1 MPINL
6 INSNYDGEVLERIL
20 TKAATGNELVQ
31 KGLIHIE
38 PNITKKF
45 SIPRMKTG
53 KMLQKRKEM
62 PKQSD
67 AKGTFNYDEK
77 ALIPHEFMAFTTFNP
92 RTFEKIW
99 RPFQPK
105 GNLVFSELPPEG
117 QNLLLSEMAKVVNFE
132 LGFHFING
140 IYVDDIS
147 DDDHL
152 FDGVLTRVFSDPD
165 VIRVKTTEKSMI
177 KRMMSVRQ
185 ATPEVL
191 RNNPNFKYIMSVN
204 DADQYD
210 NELTQ
215 QTAKGANWTDQNAQ
229 RFKNTTI
236 IPLAQWPD
244 GVIMGTIATMDLDTN
259 LWGCVNLVDDME
271 VIQID
276 KLENAGELYFFKML
290 MTADT
295 NTAFGEEVVLLDAR
309 ENEKAT
315 LVGTTVTL
323 SAYSSI
329 VEATP
334 AADASW
340 NIIGKDEAMLGARL
354 RVVNKS
360 ADKTITIAD
369 VTIGGGKTVDLYFS
383 GKKWFSTDP
392 DAGSVAE
399 QAANQPAEGEG
410 GK

>member
-1 MPINL
+1 MAIIL
-6 INSNYDGEVLERIL
+6 INSNYDGEVLEKIL

-53 KMLQKRKEM
+53 KMLRKRKEQ

-67 AKGTFNYDEK
+67 AKGTFAYDEK
-77 ALIPHEFMAFTTFNP
+77 ALIPQEFMAFTTFNP

-140 IYVDDIS
+140 IFVDNIN

-152 FDGVLTRVFSDPD
+152 FDGVLTRIFSDPD
-165 VIRVKTTEKSMI
+165 VTRVKTTETSMI
-177 KRMMSVRQ
+177 KRMMAVRQ

-191 RNNPNFKYIMSVN
+191 RNNPNFKYVMSVN

-244 GVIMGTIATMDLDTN
+244 GVIMGTVATMDLDTN

-290 MTADT
+290 MMADT
-295 NTAFGEEVVLLDAR
+295 NTAFGEEIVLLDAR
-309 ENEKAT
+309 ETQKAK

-329 VEATP
+329 IEATP
-334 AADASW
+334 IADTSW
-340 NIIGKDEAMLGARL
+340 NIVGDDEAMLGARL
-354 RVVNKS
+354 KVANKS

-369 VTIGGGKTVDLYFS
+369 VMIAGGKTVDLYFN

-399 QAANQPAEGEG
+399 QAAGQHIDEEDGN
-410 GK
+410 

>member
-1 MPINL
+1 MAINL
-6 INSNYDGEVLERIL
+6 INTNYDGEVLEKIL

-53 KMLQKRKEM
+53 KMLQKRKEQ

-105 GNLVFSELPPEG
+105 GNLVFAELPPEG

-132 LGFHFING
+132 LGNHFING
-140 IYVDDIS
+140 IFVDDIH
-147 DDDHL
+147 DDEHL
-152 FDGVLTRVFSDPD
+152 FDGVLTRIFSDPE
-165 VIRVKTTEKSMI
+165 VIRVKTAETSMI
-177 KRMMSVRQ
+177 KRMMAVRQ

-204 DADQYD
+204 DADTYD
-210 NELTQ
+210 NELTA

-229 RFKNTTI
+229 RFKNTSI

-244 GVIMGTIATMDLDTN
+244 GVIIGTIATMDIDTN

-309 ENEKAT
+309 ENVKAK

-323 SAYSSI
+323 PAYSSFI
-329 VEATP
+329 EVTP
-334 AADASW
+334 EADASW
-340 NIIGKDEAMLGARL
+340 NIVGSDEAMLGAHL
-354 RVVNKS
+354 KVVNKS
-360 ADKTITIAD
+360 TDKTITIGD
-369 VTIGGGKTVDLYFS
+369 VMIGGGKTIDLYYD
-383 GKKWFSTDP
+383 GKKWFTSDK
-392 DAGSVAE
+392 DAGSVTAE
-399 QAANQPAEGEG
+399 AALQYIQEEDGN
-410 GK
+410 

>member
-1 MPINL
+1 M
-6 INSNYDGEVLERIL
+6 
-20 TKAATGNELVQ
+20 Q

-53 KMLQKRKEM
+53 KMLRKRKEQ

-67 AKGTFNYDEK
+67 AKGTFTYDEK
-77 ALIPHEFMAFTTFNP
+77 ALIPQEFMAFTTFNP

-105 GNLVFSELPPEG
+105 GNLVFAELPPEG

-140 IYVDDIS
+140 IFVDDIN

-152 FDGVLTRVFSDPD
+152 FDGVLTRIFSDPD
-165 VIRVKTTEKSMI
+165 VIRVKTPEASMI
-177 KRMMSVRQ
+177 KRMMAIRQ
-185 ATPEVL
+185 ATPNVL
-191 RNNPNFKYIMSVN
+191 RNNPNFKYVMSIN
-204 DADQYD
+204 DADNYD

-215 QTAKGANWTDQNAQ
+215 QTAKGANWTEQNAQ

-244 GVIMGTIATMDLDTN
+244 GVIMGTVATMDIDTN

-290 MTADT
+290 MMADT
-295 NTAFGEEVVLLDAR
+295 NTAFGEEVVLLDTRTTA
-309 ENEKAT
+309 KAK

-323 SAYSSI
+323 SDYSSVI
-329 VEATP
+329 EATP
-334 AADASW
+334 TADASW
-340 NIIGKDEAMLGARL
+340 NIVGDDEAMLGARL
-354 RVVNKS
+354 KVVNKS

-369 VTIGGGKTVDLYFS
+369 VMIAGGKTVDLYFN

-399 QAANQPAEGEG
+399 QAAIQHIDEEDGN
-410 GK
+410 

>member
-1 MPINL
+1 MAIIL
-6 INSNYDGEVLERIL
+6 INSNYDGEVLEKIL
-20 TKAATGNELVQ
+20 TRAATGNELVQ

-67 AKGTFNYDEK
+67 AKGTFSYDEK
-77 ALIPHEFMAFTTFNP
+77 ALIPQEFMVFTTFNP

-105 GNLVFSELPPEG
+105 GNLVFAELPPEG

-132 LGFHFING
+132 LGYHFING
-140 IYVDDIS
+140 IYVDDIH

-165 VIRVKTTEKSMI
+165 VIRVKTPEASMI
-177 KRMMSVRQ
+177 KRMVAIRQ
-185 ATPEVL
+185 ATPEIL
-191 RNNPNFKYIMSVN
+191 RNNPNFKYLMSVN

-276 KLENAGELYFFKML
+276 KVENAGELYFFKML
-290 MTADT
+290 MIADT

-309 ENEKAT
+309 GTKKAQ
-315 LVGTTVTL
+315 LVGTTVKL
-323 SAYSSI
+323 SAYSSVI
-329 VEATP
+329 EATP

-340 NIIGKDEAMLGARL
+340 NIVGDDDAILGARL
-354 RVVNKS
+354 KVVNKS

-369 VTIGGGKTVDLYFS
+369 VMIAGGKTVDLYFN

-399 QAANQPAEGEG
+399 QAAVQHIDEEDGN
-410 GK
+410 

>member
-38 PNITKKF
+38 PKITKKF

-340 NIIGKDEAMLGARL
+340 NIVGKDEAMLGARL

-399 QAANQPAEGEG
+399 QAANQPAEGED

>member
-38 PNITKKF
+38 PDITKKF

-185 ATPEVL
+185 TTPEVL

-323 SAYSSI
+323 AAYSSI

-334 AADASW
+334 AADTSW
-340 NIIGKDEAMLGARL
+340 NIVGKDEAMLGARL

-369 VTIGGGKTVDLYFS
+369 VMIGGGKTVDLYFS

>member
-1 MPINL
+1 MAINL
-6 INSNYDGEVLERIL
+6 INSNYDGEVLEKIL
-20 TKAATGNELVQ
+20 TKASTGNEFVQ

-38 PNITKKF
+38 PNVTKKF

-53 KMLQKRKEM
+53 KMLRKRKEQ

-67 AKGTFNYDEK
+67 AKGTFSYDEK
-77 ALIPHEFMAFTTFNP
+77 ALIPQEFMVFTTFNP

-140 IYVDDIS
+140 IFVDDLD

-152 FDGVLTRVFSDPD
+152 FNGVLTRIFSDPD
-165 VIRVKTTEKSMI
+165 VIRVKTAETSMI
-177 KRMMSVRQ
+177 KRMMAVRQ

-191 RNNPNFKYIMSVN
+191 RNNPSFKYVMSVN
-204 DADQYD
+204 DADTYD
-210 NELTQ
+210 NELTA

-236 IPLAQWPD
+236 VPLAQWPD
-244 GVIMGTIATMDLDTN
+244 GVIMGTIATMDIDTN
-259 LWGCVNLVDDME
+259 LWGCVNLMDDME

-290 MTADT
+290 MMADT
-295 NTAFGEEVVLLDAR
+295 NTAFGEEVVLLDTR
-309 ENEKAT
+309 ENTKAKLT
-315 LVGTTVTL
+315 GTTVTL
-323 SAYSSI
+323 SSYSSVI
-329 VEATP
+329 EATP
-334 AADASW
+334 TADASW
-340 NIIGKDEAMLGARL
+340 NIVGYDDAMLGAHL
-354 RVVNKS
+354 KVTNKS
-360 ADKTITIAD
+360 ADKTITIGD
-369 VTIGGGKTVDLYFS
+369 VMIGGGKTIDLYFD
-383 GKKWFSTDP
+383 GKKWFTSDK
-392 DAGSVAE
+392 DAGSVAAE
-399 QAANQPAEGEG
+399 AALQYIQEEDGN
-410 GK
+410 

>member
-1 MPINL
+1 MAINL
-6 INSNYDGEVLERIL
+6 INSNYDGEVLEKIL

-77 ALIPHEFMAFTTFNP
+77 ALIPQEFMAFTTFNP

-105 GNLVFSELPPEG
+105 GNLVFAELPPEG

-140 IYVDDIS
+140 IYVNDIN

-165 VIRVKTTEKSMI
+165 VIRVKTPEASMI
-177 KRMMSVRQ
+177 KRMVAIRQ

-191 RNNPNFKYIMSVN
+191 RNNPNFKYVMSVN

-210 NELTQ
+210 NELTA

-290 MTADT
+290 MMADT
-295 NTAFGEEVVLLDAR
+295 NTAFGEEVVLLDTRTTA
-309 ENEKAT
+309 KAK
-315 LVGTTVTL
+315 LAGTTVTI
-323 SAYSSI
+323 SAYSSVI
-329 VEATP
+329 EATP
-334 AADASW
+334 TADASW
-340 NIIGKDEAMLGARL
+340 NIVGDDEAMLGARL
-354 RVVNKS
+354 KVANKS
-360 ADKTITIAD
+360 VDKTITIAD
-369 VTIGGGKTVDLYFS
+369 VMIAGGKTVDLYFN

-392 DAGSVAE
+392 DARGVAE
-399 QAANQPAEGEG
+399 QAAVQHINGEDG
-410 GK
+410 N

>member
-6 INSNYDGEVLERIL
+6 INSNYDGEVLEKIL

-140 IYVDDIS
+140 IYVDNIN

-323 SAYSSI
+323 AAYSSI

-334 AADASW
+334 AADTSW
-340 NIIGKDEAMLGARL
+340 NIVGKDEAMLGARL

-369 VTIGGGKTVDLYFS
+369 VMIGGGKTVDLYFS

-399 QAANQPAEGEG
+399 QAANQPAEGEV

>member
-1 MPINL
+1 MAIIL
-6 INSNYDGEVLERIL
+6 INSNYDGEVLEKIL
-20 TKAATGNELVQ
+20 TKASTGNELVQ

-45 SIPRMKTG
+45 SIPRIKTG
-53 KMLQKRKEM
+53 KMLQKRKEQ

-67 AKGTFNYDEK
+67 SKGSFSYDEK
-77 ALIPHEFMAFTTFNP
+77 ALIPQEFMAFTTFNP

-105 GNLVFSELPPEG
+105 GNLVFAELPPEG

-140 IYVDDIS
+140 IFVDDIN

-152 FDGVLTRVFSDPD
+152 FDGVLTRIFSDPD
-165 VIRVKTTEKSMI
+165 VIRVKTPEASMI
-177 KRMMSVRQ
+177 KRMMAVRQ

-191 RNNPNFKYIMSVN
+191 RNNPNFKYIMSIN

-236 IPLAQWPD
+236 IPLSQWPD

-271 VIQID
+271 VIQIA

-309 ENEKAT
+309 ETKKAK

-329 VEATP
+329 IEATP

-340 NIIGKDEAMLGARL
+340 NITGDDEAMLGARL
-354 RVVNKS
+354 KVVNKS

-369 VTIGGGKTVDLYFS
+369 VMISGGKTVDLYFN

-399 QAANQPAEGEG
+399 QAAIQHIDEEDGN
-410 GK
+410 

>member
-399 QAANQPAEGEG
+399 QAANQPAEGED

>member
-1 MPINL
+1 MAINL
-6 INSNYDGEVLERIL
+6 INSNYDGEVLEKIL

-53 KMLQKRKEM
+53 KMLRKRKEQ

-67 AKGTFNYDEK
+67 AKGTFTYDEK
-77 ALIPHEFMAFTTFNP
+77 ALIPQEFMAFTTFNP

-105 GNLVFSELPPEG
+105 GNLVFAELPPEG

-140 IYVDDIS
+140 IFVDDIN

-152 FDGVLTRVFSDPD
+152 FDGVLTRIFSDPD
-165 VIRVKTTEKSMI
+165 VIRVKTPEASMI
-177 KRMMSVRQ
+177 KRMMAIRQ
-185 ATPEVL
+185 ATPNVL
-191 RNNPNFKYIMSVN
+191 RNNPNFKYVMSIN
-204 DADQYD
+204 DADNYD

-215 QTAKGANWTDQNAQ
+215 QTAKGANWTEQNAQ

-244 GVIMGTIATMDLDTN
+244 GVIMGTVATMDIDTN

-290 MTADT
+290 MMADT
-295 NTAFGEEVVLLDAR
+295 NTAFGEEVVLLDTRTTA
-309 ENEKAT
+309 KAK

-323 SAYSSI
+323 SDYSSVI
-329 VEATP
+329 EATP
-334 AADASW
+334 TADASW
-340 NIIGKDEAMLGARL
+340 NIVGDDEAMLGARL
-354 RVVNKS
+354 KVVNKS

-369 VTIGGGKTVDLYFS
+369 VMIAGGKTVDLYFN

-399 QAANQPAEGEG
+399 QAAIQHIDEEDGN
-410 GK
+410 

>member
-1 MPINL
+1 MAIIL
-6 INSNYDGEVLERIL
+6 INSNYDGEVLEKIL
-20 TKAATGNELVQ
+20 TRAATGNELVQ

-67 AKGTFNYDEK
+67 AKGTFSYDEK
-77 ALIPHEFMAFTTFNP
+77 ALIPQEFMVFTTFNP

-105 GNLVFSELPPEG
+105 GNLVFAELPPEG

-132 LGFHFING
+132 LGYHFING
-140 IYVDDIS
+140 IYVDDIH

-165 VIRVKTTEKSMI
+165 VIRVKTPEASMI
-177 KRMMSVRQ
+177 KRMVAIRQ
-185 ATPEVL
+185 ATPEIL
-191 RNNPNFKYIMSVN
+191 RNNPNFKYLMSVN

-276 KLENAGELYFFKML
+276 KVENAGELYFFKML
-290 MTADT
+290 MIADT

-309 ENEKAT
+309 GTKKAQ
-315 LVGTTVTL
+315 LVGTTVKL
-323 SAYSSI
+323 SAYSSVI
-329 VEATP
+329 EATP

-340 NIIGKDEAMLGARL
+340 NIVGDNDAILGARL
-354 RVVNKS
+354 KVVNKS

-369 VTIGGGKTVDLYFS
+369 VMIAGGKTVDLYFN

-399 QAANQPAEGEG
+399 QAAIQHIDEEDGN
-410 GK
+410 

>member
-1 MPINL
+1 MAIIL
-6 INSNYDGEVLERIL
+6 INSNYDGEVLEKIL
-20 TKAATGNELVQ
+20 TRAATGNELVQ

-67 AKGTFNYDEK
+67 AKGTFSYDEK
-77 ALIPHEFMAFTTFNP
+77 ALIPQEFMVFTTFNP

-105 GNLVFSELPPEG
+105 GNLVFAELPPEG

-132 LGFHFING
+132 LGYHFING
-140 IYVDDIS
+140 IYVDDIH

-165 VIRVKTTEKSMI
+165 VIRVKTPEASMI
-177 KRMMSVRQ
+177 KRMVAIRQ
-185 ATPEVL
+185 ATPEIL
-191 RNNPNFKYIMSVN
+191 RNNPNFKYLMSVN

-276 KLENAGELYFFKML
+276 KVENAGELYFFKML
-290 MTADT
+290 MIADT

-309 ENEKAT
+309 GTKKAQ
-315 LVGTTVTL
+315 LIGTTVKL
-323 SAYSSI
+323 SAYSSVI
-329 VEATP
+329 EATP

-340 NIIGKDEAMLGARL
+340 NIVGDDDAILGARL
-354 RVVNKS
+354 KVVNKS
-360 ADKTITIAD
+360 ADKTITVAD
-369 VTIGGGKTVDLYFS
+369 VMIAGGKTVDLYFN

-399 QAANQPAEGEG
+399 QAAVQHIDEEDGN
-410 GK
+410 

>member
-340 NIIGKDEAMLGARL
+340 NIIGKDEAMLGTRL

>member
-1 MPINL
+1 MAINL
-6 INSNYDGEVLERIL
+6 INTNYDGEVLEKIL

-53 KMLQKRKEM
+53 KMLQKRKEQ

-105 GNLVFSELPPEG
+105 GNLVFAELPPEG

-132 LGFHFING
+132 LGNHFING
-140 IYVDDIS
+140 IFVDDIH
-147 DDDHL
+147 DDEHL
-152 FDGVLTRVFSDPD
+152 FDGVLTRVFSDPE
-165 VIRVKTTEKSMI
+165 VIRVKTAETSMI
-177 KRMMSVRQ
+177 KRMMAVRQ

-204 DADQYD
+204 DADTYD
-210 NELTQ
+210 NELTA

-229 RFKNTTI
+229 RFKNTSI

-244 GVIMGTIATMDLDTN
+244 GVIIGTIATMDIDTN

-309 ENEKAT
+309 ENVKAK

-323 SAYSSI
+323 PAYSSFI
-329 VEATP
+329 EVTP
-334 AADASW
+334 EADASW
-340 NIIGKDEAMLGARL
+340 NIVGSDEAMLGAHL
-354 RVVNKS
+354 KVVNKS
-360 ADKTITIAD
+360 TDKTITIGD
-369 VTIGGGKTVDLYFS
+369 VMIGGRKTIDLYYD
-383 GKKWFSTDP
+383 GKKWFTSDK
-392 DAGSVAE
+392 DAGSVTAE
-399 QAANQPAEGEG
+399 AALQYIQEEDGN
-410 GK
+410 